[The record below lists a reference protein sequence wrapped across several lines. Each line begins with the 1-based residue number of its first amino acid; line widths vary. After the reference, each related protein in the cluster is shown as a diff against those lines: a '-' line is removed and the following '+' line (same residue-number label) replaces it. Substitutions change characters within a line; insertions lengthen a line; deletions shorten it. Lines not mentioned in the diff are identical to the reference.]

1 MSSNSFARETNN
13 SQESSLSPSLR
24 EASEFVIKRAREL
37 VSQLVMGRGQENPPF
52 LAKDIAA
59 CIGIKDILCADLGE
73 LDGMLVRCAHSYIIK
88 VNVNHH
94 EVRRN
99 FSCAHEIGHILL
111 DELDQ
116 QFAGSD
122 TDWRGGT
129 RITGNE
135 KERLC
140 NIAAAELIMPAP
152 VFGKYLTDFG
162 LSIDSLERL
171 ASIFKVS
178 IQAAAIRVQEM
189 SPDRCRIILWKRCH
203 RSRSR
208 GFIQDHAKKT
218 AWQTYVRDPSS
229 LLKAYES
236 NSTVKSSKCLKIDNS
251 TKRCLM
257 ESKGF
262 GRDKMRYVLSLI
274 LLDR

>member
-1 MSSNSFARETNN
+1 MPTDHFLSEENDGQETPSSIN
-13 SQESSLSPSLR
+13 PK
-24 EASEFVIKRAREL
+24 EASAFIIKRAREVVNNL
-37 VSQLVMGRGQENPPF
+37 AVSRGHGNPPF

-129 RITGNE
+129 KITGNE

-189 SPDRCRIILWKRCH
+189 SPDCCRVIRWKRWR
-203 RSRSR
+203 RSRSQ
-208 GFIQDHAKKT
+208 GFIKDRSKEPAR
-218 AWQTYVRDPSS
+218 QTYVRDPSP

-236 NSTVKSSKCLKIDNS
+236 NSTVKSFKCFKINNTS
-251 TKRCLM
+251 KRCLM

-262 GRDKMRYVLSLI
+262 GRDKMRYVLSLV
-274 LLDR
+274 LFDK